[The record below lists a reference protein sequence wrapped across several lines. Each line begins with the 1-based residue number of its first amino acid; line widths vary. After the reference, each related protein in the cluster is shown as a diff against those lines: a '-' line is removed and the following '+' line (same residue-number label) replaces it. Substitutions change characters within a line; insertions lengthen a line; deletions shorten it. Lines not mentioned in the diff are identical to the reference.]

1 MRQRADVADARMA
14 PAEIGG
20 LESVASADAPAAVDA
35 GRAHFPL
42 VEPLRAMA
50 ALAVVLIHTSF
61 VSGAVFLSSFKG
73 LLAHLN
79 IGVTVFFLISGFLLY
94 RPYVAAAAKGLPPPA
109 WRRYARRR
117 FLRIA
122 PAYWVALTVL
132 AIGPG
137 LFGVFTGDWWVYY
150 GLLQPYPIYDPV
162 AACARELLSCGIAPT
177 WSLSVEV
184 AFYAALPIYAVVVR
198 RLTAKAGPT
207 ARMWADVALLAVLA
221 IASLALRLT
230 LLDRPALWWAYST
243 IATNF
248 VWFALGMAV
257 AVLSV
262 AVDHRRTIRAAP
274 RFPVRL
280 DAVAWGAAVALYCL
294 LSLRLLPPTAAS
306 TGLNRSQHVVE
317 HLGMGAVALL
327 VLLPAV
333 FGARTPGLLS
343 RFLGNRVFAW
353 LGRISY
359 GIFLWHFP
367 IMFYVA
373 DAGGADW
380 LPGNPFISLSA
391 ATLLVTV
398 PLAAMSFYLVEKP
411 LIRWSRRASA

>member
-1 MRQRADVADARMA
+1 MRQRADVADERMA
-14 PAEIGG
+14 PPEIGG
-20 LESVASADAPAAVDA
+20 LESIASPEAPPSGYAE
-35 GRAHFPL
+35 RTHFRL
-42 VEPLRAMA
+42 VESLRAMA

-79 IGVTVFFLISGFLLY
+79 VGVTVFFLVSGFLLY
-94 RPYVAAAAKGLPPPA
+94 RPYVAAAAQGLRPPL

-150 GLLQPYPIYDPV
+150 GLLQPYPIYHPV
-162 AACARELLSCGIAPT
+162 AACARELLNCGIAPT
-177 WSLSVEV
+177 WSLSIEV
-184 AFYAALPIYAVVVR
+184 AFYVALPIYAVFLR
-198 RLTAKAGPT
+198 RLTAKAGYR
-207 ARMWADVALLAVLA
+207 ARLWTDVGLLAVLA
-221 IASLALRLT
+221 VASLALRLQ
-230 LLDRPALWWAYST
+230 LLHRPALWWVYST
-243 IATNF
+243 IAANF
-248 VWFALGMAV
+248 VWFALGMAL
-257 AVLSV
+257 AVVSV
-262 AVDHRRTIRAAP
+262 ALDHRRAKGAAR
-274 RFPVRL
+274 RFPANL

-306 TGLNRSQHVVE
+306 TALSRSQHVIE
-317 HLGMGAVALL
+317 HLGLGAVALL

-333 FGARTPGLLS
+333 FGQRNPGLLS
-343 RFLGNRVFAW
+343 RFLGNRLFSW
-353 LGRISY
+353 LGKISY

-373 DAGGADW
+373 DAGAVHW

-391 ATLLVTV
+391 VTLLVTI
-398 PLAAMSFYLVEKP
+398 PLAAMSFYLVERP